1 MSKPTKK
8 QAWQGWCMYD
18 WANSAFAT
26 VCLSAVL
33 PVYFISL
40 VPQQG
45 ASVALFGSS
54 RVIPAASLWGY
65 TVSFSMLLIALTAPY
80 LGALADERNSH
91 RRFLF
96 LFCLVG
102 SCATMLLSRVG
113 PGAYL
118 RAAGLFAIANICFAG
133 GNIFYNAFLPMLAA
147 EHELDGLSA
156 RGFAYGY
163 VGGGLA
169 LLFVFLLIANHQVL
183 GFADKSMATRMGF
196 VFTGIW
202 WAFFAVPAYLYLP
215 RNSPSVRPASTR
227 ASGFNGYL
235 QTFVEIR
242 KYRDLL
248 LFLVAFLC
256 YNDGIHTVIVVAAVF
271 ARQEL
276 ALSQITILA
285 CFLMV
290 QFVAMP
296 GTLFFG
302 RLAGKIGSKRTVF
315 VSLGLFIGITVYAYF
330 MTQAWQFWLLSLIVA
345 LILGGAQ
352 AVSRSLFGALIPA
365 GKSAEFF
372 GFYAISAKFASIFGP
387 FVFAVVAEL
396 TGSTRLSI
404 LALVVFF
411 GLGIVLLSGV
421 DMERGKALAREGR

>member
-1 MSKPTKK
+1 MDKPTKK
-8 QAWQGWCMYD
+8 QAWLGWCMYD

-40 VPQQG
+40 VPSPG
-45 ASVALFGSS
+45 ASVALFGSG
-54 RVIPAASLWGY
+54 RVIPAAALWGY
-65 TVSFSMLLIALTAPY
+65 TVSLSMLLIALTAPY
-80 LGALADERNSH
+80 LGALADERSNH

-102 SCATMLLSRVG
+102 SCATVLLSRVG

-147 EHELDGLSA
+147 GRELDRLSA

-169 LLFVFLLIANHQVL
+169 LLFVFLLIANHQAL
-183 GFADKSMATRMGF
+183 GFADKSMATRTGF

-202 WAFFAVPAYLYLP
+202 WAVFAIPAYLYLP
-215 RNSPSVRPASTR
+215 RISSRARPSTR
-227 ASGFNGYL
+227 APGFKGYL
-235 QTFVEIR
+235 QTFAEIR

-256 YNDGIHTVIVVAAVF
+256 YNDGIQTIIVVAAVF

-276 ALSQITILA
+276 ALSQVSILA

-302 RLAGKIGSKRTVF
+302 RLAGKIGGKRAVF
-315 VSLGLFIGITVYAYF
+315 VALGLFVAVTVYAYF
-330 MTQAWQFWLLSLIVA
+330 MTRAWQFWLLSLVVA
-345 LILGGAQ
+345 LIFGGAQ

-387 FVFAVVAEL
+387 FVFAVVAEI

-404 LALVVFF
+404 LALIVFF
-411 GLGIVLLSGV
+411 VLGIVLLSGV
-421 DMERGKALAREGR
+421 DMERGKALAGGDER